1 MEFLYILEKIRNP
14 FLDKLLLAITT
25 LGEETAFLVMGLIMF
40 WCISKRGGYY
50 LMSVGFLGTITSQAM
65 KIACKIPRPWVK
77 DPGFSILE
85 EAREAASGYSFPSG
99 HTQTAVGTFGAIAR
113 TSKNAAV
120 RWISIVLAVLV
131 GFSRMY
137 VGVHT
142 PADVLVGAAI
152 SLVFIFALH
161 PLIYGKK
168 DRTFPVLIALGVISL
183 VYLTVMES
191 VSFPADIDTHNLQS
205 AMKNAYTL
213 LGATVGL
220 AVVYPL
226 EKKFINFEESAVWW
240 VQIIK
245 VVLGLGLVLAV
256 KEGLRDFLD
265 FVCGGH
271 LIARSIRYFLIV
283 IVAGLLWPMNF
294 RFFNRRKGNKNGEN
308 CC

>member
-1 MEFLYILEKIRNP
+1 MEFLYILEKLRNP
-14 FLDKLLLAITT
+14 FFDKLLLALTT
-25 LGEETAFLVMGLIMF
+25 LGEETAFLVIGLIAF
-40 WCISKRGGYY
+40 WCISKRCGYY

-65 KIACKIPRPWVK
+65 KIACKVPRPWVK
-77 DPGFSILE
+77 DPNFTILE

-99 HTQTAVGTFGAIAR
+99 HTQTAVGTFGALAR
-113 TSKNAAV
+113 TSKNRAV
-120 RWISIVLAVLV
+120 RWICITLAVLV

-161 PLIYGKK
+161 PLMFGKK
-168 DRTFPVLIALGVISL
+168 DRTFPILIVLSL
-183 VYLTVMES
+183 VSLIYLIVMEC
-191 VSFPADIDTHNLQS
+191 VSFPEDIDPHNLES

-226 EKKFINFEESAVWW
+226 EKKYVNFTETAVWW

-245 VVLGLGLVLAV
+245 VVLGLGIVLAV
-256 KEGLRDFLD
+256 KEGLRAPLD
-265 FVCGGH
+265 LIFGGH
-271 LIARSIRYFLIV
+271 LAARAIRYFLIV
-283 IVAGLLWPMNF
+283 IVAGLLWPMTF
-294 RFFNRRKGNKNGEN
+294 RFFNKGKGE
-308 CC
+308 